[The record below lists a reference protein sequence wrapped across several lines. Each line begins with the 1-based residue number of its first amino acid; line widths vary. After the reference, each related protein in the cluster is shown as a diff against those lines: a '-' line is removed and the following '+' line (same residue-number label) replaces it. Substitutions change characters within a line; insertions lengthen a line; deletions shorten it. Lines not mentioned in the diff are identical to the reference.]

1 MNVSILRRMTS
12 HLDDAA
18 FAELW
23 ANALAEGRE
32 PADHSHLQACAE
44 CRLRFA
50 SFSAWMSGIRSDAA
64 EDAAEALSSER
75 LAAQQAV
82 ITRRLE
88 ALERPARVIAFPKS
102 GDSAMRRSPMRRW
115 VTAAAAAGLIAGM
128 GLGQMLNIRLWS
140 PQPTQVRAGRTDT
153 ASIPPARGPVPVV
166 ASISDETTL
175 AELEEIATPRYE
187 ALRAYDTFTPRAADF
202 VQPR

>member
-1 MNVSILRRMTS
+1 MTS

-18 FAELW
+18 FAEVW
-23 ANALAEGRE
+23 TNALAEGRE
-32 PADHSHLQACAE
+32 RADHPHLHACAE

-50 SFSAWMSGIRSDAA
+50 SFSAWMNEIRSDAA
-64 EDAAEALSSER
+64 EDAAEALSPER
-75 LAAQQAV
+75 LAAQQAA
-82 ITRRLE
+82 ISRRLE
-88 ALERPARVIAFPKS
+88 LFERPARVIAFPKS
-102 GDSAMRRSPMRRW
+102 GDGTSRQSPMRRW

-128 GLGQMLNIRLWS
+128 GLGQMFNIRLWS
-140 PQPTQVRAGRTDT
+140 PQPTQVRTSRSDPGSTST
-153 ASIPPARGPVPVV
+153 ARGPVALPAV
-166 ASISDETTL
+166 ASISDETMF

>member
-1 MNVSILRRMTS
+1 MSIFGRATS

-23 ANALAEGRE
+23 TNALAEGRE
-32 PADHSHLQACAE
+32 TADHSHLQACAE

-50 SFSAWMSGIRSDAA
+50 SFSAWMHEIRSDAA

-75 LAAQQAV
+75 LAVQQSV
-82 ITRRLE
+82 IFRRLE

-102 GDSAMRRSPMRRW
+102 GDNAVRSSPMRRW
-115 VTAAAAAGLIAGM
+115 VTAAAAAGLIAGI

-140 PQPTQVRAGRTDT
+140 PQPTQVRSTRTEP
-153 ASIPPARGPVPVV
+153 AAIPMARGPVALPAV
-166 ASISDETTL
+166 AGLGDDATL
-175 AELEEIATPRYE
+175 GELEEIATPRYE